1 MKLAPFL
8 YYPIEVPAPK
18 HIMNLCAKGEV
29 AGIYEM
35 IA

>member
-8 YYPIEVPAPK
+8 YHHIEVPAHK
-18 HIMNLCAKGEV
+18 HIMNFSAKGEV
-29 AGIYEM
+29 AGIYEI